1 MIPYQHSISPPPH
14 SLPSFHNSL
23 PPSFSFP
30 FSLCVFPILPLSA
43 NVKGTPRKQGM
54 ELRVD
59 GGGEGKESKGE
70 EEEGQGGL
78 VMRKEVEGGQ
88 EEK

>member
-1 MIPYQHSISPPPH
+1 
-14 SLPSFHNSL
+14 
-23 PPSFSFP
+23 
-30 FSLCVFPILPLSA
+30 
-43 NVKGTPRKQGM
+43 M

-78 VMRKEVEGGQ
+78 VMRKEVEGGRKKS
-88 EEK
+88 ENPF